1 MCCCNCGCR
10 RNDRS
15 DRDENRE
22 WCERKFREAYQ
33 NGYDRGRRPCW
44 RGPSES
50 DDDFNNNLNDNFSD
64 NFSRNL
70 NGNLNDNF
78 SRNLTDILSDNFSNN
93 FNDNLSDNFS
103 NNIIVVIVDS
113 FNNNTI

>member
-10 RNDRS
+10 RNGRS

-22 WCERKFREAYQ
+22 WCERKFREAYL
-33 NGYDRGRRPCW
+33 NGYDGGRRPCW
-44 RGPSES
+44 RGSSES
-50 DDDFNNNLNDNFSD
+50 DDDFNNNLNDNL
-64 NFSRNL
+64 SRNL

-78 SRNLTDILSDNFSNN
+78 SNNL
-93 FNDNLSDNFS
+93 NDNLNDNFS
-103 NNIIVVIVDS
+103 NNIIIVIVDS